1 MGDSK
6 KSKKKERPDVMDA
19 AAGYISTS
27 MRTAWEV
34 GQYLKRKEYTA
45 EEIED
50 TISRMKELGYIDDEE
65 YCRVFIEKSVRK
77 GHGVNRIKNELRQKR
92 NIDSDIVD
100 KVTEDMIPP
109 ESERQR
115 AMGIAEKIA
124 DGKPAD
130 EKMKG
135 RIARRLSYYGFS
147 ADTIYWVLGNI
158 RKDEED
164 RNLYE

>member
-1 MGDSK
+1 MGEK
-6 KSKKKERPDVMDA
+6 KKKKEKERPDAMDA

-27 MRTAWEV
+27 MRTAWEEER
-34 GQYLKRKEYTA
+34 YLKRKEYA
-45 EEIED
+45 PDEIRD
-50 TISRMKELGYIDDEE
+50 VIAKMTELGYIDDEE
-65 YCRVFIEKSVRK
+65 YCRVFTEKCVRK
-77 GHGVNRIKNELRQKR
+77 GYGIKRIKNELVQKR
-92 NIDSDIVD
+92 NIDSATVD
-100 KVTEDMIPP
+100 KVTEDMIFP

-124 DGKPAD
+124 EGKAAD

-158 RKDEED
+158 KRSEED
-164 RNLYE
+164 RDLYE